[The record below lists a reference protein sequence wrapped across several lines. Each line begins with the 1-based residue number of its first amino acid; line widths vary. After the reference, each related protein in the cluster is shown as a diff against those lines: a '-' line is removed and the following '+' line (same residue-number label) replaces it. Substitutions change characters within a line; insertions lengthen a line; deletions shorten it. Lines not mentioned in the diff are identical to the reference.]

1 MKQTSGASLL
11 RERKDGSEAR
21 VGSVELFFDLVFVFA
36 VTQLSHFLLHHLT
49 PLGAV
54 QTCLLLM
61 AVWWVWIYT
70 SWVTNWLDPDKT
82 QVRVMLFLLMLA
94 GLVLSTS
101 LPEAFA
107 ERGLTFAAAYAAM
120 QVGRNLFALWAF
132 ERAGRPA
139 DAKNFQRIIIWLSV
153 SALFWI
159 FGGLAA
165 PAPRLG
171 LWAVALAI
179 EYTGPAVGFFVPK
192 LGRSETTDWA
202 IEGGHLAERCG
213 LFVIIALGE
222 SILVTGATFADL
234 EWIWPAA
241 VAFVTALAGSIAM
254 WWVYFNVGAERG
266 SKQIE
271 QSDDPGR
278 IGRFAYTYVHLLLIG
293 GIILTAVGDE
303 IMLSHP
309 EGHAEI
315 RTTIPVVGGPALYV
329 AGNLLFKYAISG
341 RWQLSHLV
349 GLSLFALAAL
359 LARDASPLV
368 LGALATAVLIVVAGW
383 ETRSIGDRARR

>member
-1 MKQTSGASLL
+1 MTKSLL
-11 RERKDGSEAR
+11 RERGDGSGVK

-36 VTQLSHFLLHHLT
+36 VTQLSHFLLHHFT

-54 QTCLLLM
+54 QAGLLLM

-82 QVRVMLFLLMLA
+82 PVRIMLFVLMLA

-101 LPEAFA
+101 IPEAFA
-107 ERGLTFAAAYAAM
+107 ERGLTFAAAYASM
-120 QVGRNLFALWAF
+120 QVGRSLFALWAF
-132 ERAGRPA
+132 KRAGERASVE
-139 DAKNFQRIIIWLSV
+139 NFQRIIIWLSV
-153 SALFWI
+153 SALLWI
-159 FGGLAA
+159 LGGLAEDKA
-165 PAPRLG
+165 RLG

-179 EYTGPAVGFFVPK
+179 EYAGPALGFFVPG

-222 SILVTGATFADL
+222 SILVTGATFSELD
-234 EWIWPAA
+234 WSFGAA
-241 VAFVTALAGSIAM
+241 AAFVTAFAGSIAM
-254 WWVYFNVGAERG
+254 WWVYFNIGAERG
-266 SKQIE
+266 SRQIE
-271 QSDDPGR
+271 RSNDPGR
-278 IGRFAYTYVHLLLIG
+278 LGRLAYTYLHLLLIG

-309 EGHAEI
+309 GGHAAI
-315 RTTIPVVGGPALYV
+315 RTAIPVIGGPALYV
-329 AGNLLFKYAISG
+329 AGNLLFKHAISG

-349 GLSLFALAAL
+349 GLGLFALAAL
-359 LARDASPLV
+359 FAREASPLM
-368 LGALATAVLIVVAGW
+368 LGLLATAVLIVVAGW
-383 ETRSIGDRARR
+383 ETRSIGGQARR